1 MPQHPITELLVA
13 VEGSPRSRA
22 AALLVATYAERLSI
36 PLSLVHCCRAQL
48 SYAKACEELD
58 RLASSLGVVKRVEV
72 IHTSDVA
79 GDLLRTADDLPGS
92 TICLA
97 SHGRTE
103 IGTTVLGS
111 ISREVVDRSLHP
123 VLLIGPHAVAPDSFA
138 MLEIAFNGSPL
149 AWRALEAASPWARQL
164 GATPWITRVDPL
176 GGPGLPPDV
185 SDTGD
190 LRRAAERLEE
200 LGTPAEWDVL
210 HGDDPGTVL
219 SSWGATHGAALYV
232 VGAHS
237 RSGLR
242 ELFVGSA
249 ANRLIHAANRPV
261 LITGGATL

>member
-1 MPQHPITELLVA
+1 MPEHPITELLVA
-13 VEGSPRSRA
+13 VEGSPRSRE
-22 AALLVATYAERLSI
+22 AALLVAVYAERLSV

-58 RLASSLGVVKRVEV
+58 ELASSLGIVKRAEV
-72 IHTSDVA
+72 VHSSDVA
-79 GDLLRTADDLPGS
+79 GDLLRTAGDLPGS

-103 IGTTVLGS
+103 IGTAFLGS

-123 VLLIGPHAVAPDSFA
+123 VLLIGPHAEAPDSFA
-138 MLEIAFNGSPL
+138 TLQIAFNDSPL
-149 AWRALEAASPWARQL
+149 AWRALEAASAWARQL
-164 GATPWITRVDPL
+164 GATPWITRVDAP
-176 GGPGLPPDV
+176 GGLGLPPDV

-190 LRRAAERLEE
+190 LRLAAARLDE

-210 HGDDPGTVL
+210 HGDDPGAVL
-219 SSWGATHGAALYV
+219 SSWGATHGAALYA

-249 ANRLIHAANRPV
+249 ANQLIHTANRPV
-261 LITGGATL
+261 LIAGGATL